1 LCTLP
6 HPNGGGTACPVL
18 PRPRTTGHRLAWRV
32 RPSTLP
38 LRTGRPSRPAPIQLQ
53 YMCCSAAV
61 YQLGMPMSGDTGDRG
76 TEGGGRMVATSQRRR
91 RRRRRGVL
99 RLQHQHHLTSPA
111 ARRCVCQAVCGQV
124 DGLSF
129 FCAGQ
134 SGAKNNVSR
143 HRAIAHIAGGWYGV
157 VRCDRPPPRRP
168 PPPVQ
173 GGAHTT
179 HRGAAHCQLWRRH
192 GASQLSPGLPR
203 EMRWPLGPS
212 ACSPSLLL
220 HRACCY
226 PA

>member
-1 LCTLP
+1 
-6 HPNGGGTACPVL
+6 
-18 PRPRTTGHRLAWRV
+18 
-32 RPSTLP
+32 
-38 LRTGRPSRPAPIQLQ
+38 
-53 YMCCSAAV
+53 MCCSAAV

-99 RLQHQHHLTSPA
+99 RLQHQHHFTSPA

-157 VRCDRPPPRRP
+157 VRCDRPPPADLLHLCRAVRTRRTAALSTASSGGVME
-168 PPPVQ
+168 PVSCRLACPGRC
-173 GGAHTT
+173 GG
-179 HRGAAHCQLWRRH
+179 
-192 GASQLSPGLPR
+192 
-203 EMRWPLGPS
+203 RWPLRLF
-212 ACSPSLLL
+212 ALTIL
-220 HRACCY
+220 CCY